1 MKTIY
6 AIEGPWAGR
15 LAIVAR
21 PRGGEWL
28 ADDVLRW
35 RQKGIDVVVS
45 LLTRQENQE
54 LGLTNEATTITEQ
67 GLLFISF
74 PIVDRGVPSRRW
86 DAQELVGRLTSL
98 LTQGKNVAI
107 HCRQGVGRS
116 ALLAAALLVNAGVGV
131 EQAFRQIEMSRGCP
145 APETPEQ
152 KQWVEQLIAQEPAP
166 ALLDG

>member
-6 AIEGPWAGR
+6 GIEGPWPGR

-21 PRGGEWL
+21 PRGDEWL
-28 ADDVLRW
+28 EDEVLRW

-45 LLTRQENQE
+45 LLTRQESQE
-54 LGLTNEATTITEQ
+54 LGLTDEATTITEQ

-74 PIVDRGVPSRRW
+74 PIVDRGVPSRQW
-86 DAQELVGRLTSL
+86 DAQALVGRLANL

-116 ALLAAALLVNAGVGV
+116 ALLAAALLVKTGVGV
-131 EQAFRQIEMSRGCP
+131 EQAFRQIELNRGCP
-145 APETPEQ
+145 VPETPEQ
-152 KQWVEQLIAQEPAP
+152 KQWVEKFVTQEPAP
-166 ALLDG
+166 ALLNA